1 MNENMWIVDKSEYDT
16 CTVNASVSSLLLASR
31 NIFNCRNP
39 SQLRYFEMVFRS
51 HSPTPGGLEFSPGKK
66 YYFIGMGMQVVVNF
80 FSQLFFIFTFLL
92 GMVMYANEDKK
103 QRKNNNYLK

>member
-66 YYFIGMGMQVVVNF
+66 YYLLGMGMHVVVNF
-80 FSQLFFIFTFLL
+80 FSQLFFIFTLLL
-92 GMVMYANEDKK
+92 GMVMYANEYKK
-103 QRKNNNYLK
+103 QRKTIIT